1 MIETMAV
8 APGMWQV
15 TSGGRW
21 WTVARVA
28 SATMVGWHIT
38 NEAGR
43 TINEQGQLGRK
54 LIAAVEAKIKEDAA

>member
-1 MIETMAV
+1 MIKTMSV

-21 WTVARVA
+21 WTVARMA
-28 SATMVGWHIT
+28 SRDMRGWHIT